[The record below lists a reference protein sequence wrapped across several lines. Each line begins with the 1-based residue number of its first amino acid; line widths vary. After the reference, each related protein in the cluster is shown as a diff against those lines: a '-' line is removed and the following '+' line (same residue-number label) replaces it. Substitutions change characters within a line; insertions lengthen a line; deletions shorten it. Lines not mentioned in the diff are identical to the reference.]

1 VQYSEPPVPPAWV
14 ERTMVDRTQ
23 PERLTFEQAV
33 AYACRSG
40 KAAFAATP
48 VFGDDQERAEGV
60 RLFVIEG
67 DGQGSR
73 RIRFIAGPFFSA
85 ALAANEVLA
94 DDEIS
99 DGLREMLFVP
109 TSFSEDWLSE
119 QIQVLVGRLVQAADI
134 VAPDMPNYLDAKA
147 RTAAPEV
154 MFPIRSIGRASPRRS
169 DES

>member
-1 VQYSEPPVPPAWV
+1 MDS
-14 ERTMVDRTQ
+14 TQ
-23 PERLTFEQAV
+23 RERLTFEQAV
-33 AYACRSG
+33 AYACGSG
-40 KAAFAATP
+40 NAAFAATP

-60 RLFVIEG
+60 RLFVVQG
-67 DGQGSR
+67 DGQGSC

-94 DDEIS
+94 DDQVTE
-99 DGLREMLFVP
+99 GLREMLFLP

-119 QIQVLVGRLVQAADI
+119 QIQVLVARLVQAADI

-147 RTAAPEV
+147 RGAAPEV

-169 DES
+169 DKS

>member
-1 VQYSEPPVPPAWV
+1 
-14 ERTMVDRTQ
+14 MVDHTQ

-33 AYACRSG
+33 AYACSSG
-40 KAAFAATP
+40 NAAFAATP

-60 RLFVIEG
+60 RLLIIEG
-67 DGQGSR
+67 DGQGGR
-73 RIRFIAGPFFSA
+73 KIRFVAGPFFSA

-99 DGLREMLFVP
+99 DSLRELLFMP
-109 TSFSEDWLSE
+109 STFSEDWLSD
-119 QIQVLVGRLVQAADI
+119 QIQVLVARLVQAAEI
-134 VAPDMPNYLDAKA
+134 VAPDMPNYLEAKA

-154 MFPIRSIGRASPRRS
+154 VFPIRSIGRATPRRG

>member
-1 VQYSEPPVPPAWV
+1 
-14 ERTMVDRTQ
+14 MDRTQ

-33 AYACRSG
+33 AYACGSG
-40 KAAFAATP
+40 NAAFAATP

-60 RLFVIEG
+60 RLFVIQG
-67 DGQGSR
+67 DGQGSCQ
-73 RIRFIAGPFFSA
+73 IRFIAGPFFSA

-94 DDEIS
+94 DDQVT
-99 DGLREMLFVP
+99 DGLREMLFLP

-134 VAPDMPNYLDAKA
+134 VAPDMPNYLDTRA
-147 RTAAPEV
+147 RAAAPEV
-154 MFPIRSIGRASPRRS
+154 LFPIRAIGRASPRRS

>member
-1 VQYSEPPVPPAWV
+1 M
-14 ERTMVDRTQ
+14 TDRTQ

-40 KAAFAATP
+40 NAAFAATP

-60 RLFVIEG
+60 RLFVIQG
-67 DGQGSR
+67 DGQGGR

-94 DDEIS
+94 EGDIGDRI
-99 DGLREMLFVP
+99 RELLFVP
-109 TSFSEDWLSE
+109 TSFSEEWLSE
-119 QIQVLVGRLVQAADI
+119 QIQVLVAKLVQAAEI
-134 VAPDMPNYLDAKA
+134 VAPDMPNYLDART

-154 MFPIRSIGRASPRRS
+154 TFPIRSIGRASPRRS
-169 DES
+169 DGS